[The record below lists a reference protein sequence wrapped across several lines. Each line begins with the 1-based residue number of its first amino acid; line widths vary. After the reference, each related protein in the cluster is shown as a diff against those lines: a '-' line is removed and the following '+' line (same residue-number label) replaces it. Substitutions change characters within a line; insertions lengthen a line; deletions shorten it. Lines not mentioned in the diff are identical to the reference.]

1 MGTRYKQFVRLLDN
15 WPLDLDKQGRDLA
28 VYLRERVGH
37 AFRQGEATRISNP
50 QECDRT
56 LKALNGISSNMY
68 RDMYP
73 RLRKGTANGMATEQL
88 RQITS
93 TEWINIF
100 RKDDGLP
107 ELEPIDR
114 QKAQEHD
121 KEDSEK
127 SV

>member
-1 MGTRYKQFVRLLDN
+1 
-15 WPLDLDKQGRDLA
+15 
-28 VYLRERVGH
+28 
-37 AFRQGEATRISNP
+37 
-50 QECDRT
+50 
-56 LKALNGISSNMY
+56 MY

-107 ELEPIDR
+107 EFEPIDR

-127 SV
+127 SVWKWQYCVCVRARVCVCVCGNLW